1 MSRGSSK
8 LAGMVDADGVN
19 KMTTYTDEYL
29 EQAVFGER
37 ITPAYNHN
45 GLRAEVFDNDAI
57 ALYVEDVFRVEIT
70 LDEWNAVNAAI
81 LEGMKNGKC
90 DV

>member
-1 MSRGSSK
+1 
-8 LAGMVDADGVN
+8 
-19 KMTTYTDEYL
+19 MTDYTDEYL

-45 GLRAEVFDNDAI
+45 GLRAEVFDNEAI
-57 ALYVEDVFRVEIT
+57 ALYVEERHVITMT